1 VQRLLLSQLL
11 GVSEVVDAIVSAKSK
26 TGLFE
31 SSRAINAFV
40 CIARRF
46 ASARFMLVSHTG
58 PERIMRLRLLTSLL
72 LLLSANVSGAQPNAA
87 NPYAPSPYVTL
98 QHPGWSQN
106 AVLYQLNTRQ
116 FTAEGTFNAA
126 RAQLPRLKDMGIGIV
141 WLMPVHPIG
150 VKHRKGTLGSPYAV
164 KDYYGINPEF
174 GTLDDLKAFVA
185 EAHRLG
191 LRVILDWVANHTA
204 WDNPLLEQHPD
215 WYERDW
221 QGHFR
226 PTPWWDWSDIID
238 LDYRQPGLRKYMTE
252 AMAWWVREADIDGF
266 RCDVAGYVPLDFW
279 ENLRREL
286 DAIKPV
292 FMLAEVEQRDV
303 HARAFDATY
312 AWSWNNTV
320 HNIAQGKTDAT
331 ALFGFYSE
339 NESAWPHDAYRMTYT
354 ENHDQNAWEGT
365 AFERFGK
372 ALQPAI
378 VLSMLGEGVPLI
390 HNGQEAGNEK
400 RLAFFEKDPIAWRA
414 HSLDGFFRKLIAL
427 KHRLSALRNGKLGA
441 RMVPVVNSD
450 PKAVF
455 SFVRANADDGVLVAL
470 NFTGEAKIMRLI
482 DGPFRGQYRDA
493 FSDEVL
499 RLDTN
504 ASLHVDAWGHR
515 VLLRQP

>member
-1 VQRLLLSQLL
+1 MHTLYAGTL
-11 GVSEVVDAIVSAKSK
+11 
-26 TGLFE
+26 T
-31 SSRAINAFV
+31 
-40 CIARRF
+40 AR
-46 ASARFMLVSHTG
+46 
-58 PERIMRLRLLTSLL
+58 ERIMRWLTTLL
-72 LLLSANVSGAQPNAA
+72 LMACTAAMAAQSVVPAR
-87 NPYAPSPYVTL
+87 YAPLPYVTL
-98 QHPGWSQN
+98 DHPGWSRD

-116 FTAEGTFNAA
+116 FTAEGSFNAA

-150 VKHRKGTLGSPYAV
+150 EKNRKGSLGSPYSV
-164 KDYYGINPEF
+164 RDYYGVNPEF

-191 LRVILDWVANHTA
+191 MRVILDWVANHTA
-204 WDNPLLEQHPD
+204 WDNALVEQHPD

-238 LDYRQPGLRKYMTE
+238 LDYRQAGLRQYMTE
-252 AMAWWVREADIDGF
+252 AMAWWVREVDIDGF

-279 ENLRREL
+279 DNLRREL

-292 FMLAEVEQRDV
+292 FMLAEFEQRDV
-303 HARAFDATY
+303 HARAFDASY
-312 AWSWNNTV
+312 AWSWNNTLHAV
-320 HNIAQGKTDAT
+320 AHGKADAT

-372 ALQPAI
+372 ALQPTI
-378 VLSMLGEGVPLI
+378 VLSLLGEGIALI
-390 HNGQEAGNEK
+390 HNGQEAGNKK
-400 RLAFFEKDPIAWRA
+400 RLAFFEKDPIQWQADP
-414 HSLDGFFRKLIAL
+414 LDGLLRKLIAL
-427 KHRLSALRNGKLGA
+427 KHRLSALRNGDHGA

-470 NFTGEAKIMRLI
+470 NFVGDAKSVRLL
-482 DGPFRGQYRDA
+482 DGPWRGQYRDA
-493 FSDEVL
+493 FSDETV
-499 RLDTN
+499 RLGEG
-504 ASLHVDAWGHR
+504 ASLTVDAYGWR
-515 VLLRQP
+515 VLVRE

>member
-1 VQRLLLSQLL
+1 MRLFFLMAVLLLAYVAA
-11 GVSEVVDAIVSAKSK
+11 GDARAAVSD
-26 TGLFE
+26 
-31 SSRAINAFV
+31 
-40 CIARRF
+40 
-46 ASARFMLVSHTG
+46 
-58 PERIMRLRLLTSLL
+58 
-72 LLLSANVSGAQPNAA
+72 
-87 NPYAPSPYVTL
+87 PYAPSPYVEL
-98 QHPGWSQN
+98 KHPDWSRN

-150 VKHRKGTLGSPYAV
+150 EKNRKGSLGSPYSV
-164 KDYYGINPEF
+164 KDYYAVNPEF

-191 LRVILDWVANHTA
+191 MRVILDWVANHTA
-204 WDNPLLEQHPD
+204 WDNPLVAQHPD

-221 QGHFR
+221 QGNFR

-238 LDYRQPGLRKYMTE
+238 LDFRQAGIRRYMTE
-252 AMAWWVREADIDGF
+252 AMRWWVREADIDGF

-286 DAIKPV
+286 DAIRPV
-292 FMLAEVEQRDV
+292 FMLAEFEQRDV

-312 AWSWNNTV
+312 AWNWNNTL
-320 HNIAQGKTDAT
+320 HNIAHGKADAT

-378 VLSMLGEGVPLI
+378 VLSMLGEGIPLI
-390 HNGQEAGNEK
+390 HNGQEAGNDK
-400 RLAFFEKDPIAWRA
+400 RLAFFEKDAIAWRA
-414 HSLDGFFRKLIAL
+414 HPLDAFFRKLIAL
-427 KHRLSALRNGKLGA
+427 KHRLSALRNGDQGA

-455 SFVRANADDGVLVAL
+455 SFVRADADDGVLVAL
-470 NFTGEAKIMRLI
+470 NFSAETKTVRLLN
-482 DGPFRGQYRDA
+482 GPWRGQYRDA
-493 FSDEVL
+493 FSDETV
-499 RLDTN
+499 RLSDD
-504 ASLHVDAWGHR
+504 ASLTVDGYGWR
-515 VLLRQP
+515 VLVRE